1 MKKLGFL
8 ITMLVLTP
16 LSTWSQGA
24 KSIRITEVMTNNR
37 TSIVDEYGAHKSWVE
52 LSNSSFT
59 TYNIRGMFLTT
70 DRRVLDKKMSP
81 EERRKLMCPLPNNEP
96 RTTLAG
102 KKSVII
108 YDRYYWQDT
117 ETYCNDCPK
126 ALDFVEVLAAGTGP
140 FQLKLNL
147 LPSKRTA
154 NYYHQRSNW
163 IALYDGNA
171 VDLIDSISVPWLQED
186 QTYALSN
193 DFKTWKICN
202 LEETTPGYL
211 PQNTGLSKAQ
221 QLKKSD
227 PYGIGI
233 AVLSMGIVF
242 ACLAL
247 LFIVFWVFGAY
258 MKHKQRIARATEKH
272 ATLLYKTGKKT
283 IEVTQDLSHKT
294 NVILKDG
301 LETKGIDKEIY
312 MAVISLALQEYLE
325 DVHDVEPGIITIKP
339 KQTRWNAPKFNN
351 NNNNVKI

>member
-8 ITMLVLTP
+8 ITMLVITSLP
-16 LSTWSQGA
+16 AWSQGA
-24 KSIRITEVMTNNR
+24 KSIRITEVMTDNR
-37 TSIVDEYGAHKSWVE
+37 TNLVDEYGQHKPWVE

-59 TYNIRGMFLTT
+59 TYNVRGMFLTT
-70 DRRVLDKKMSP
+70 DRRVLDKKISP
-81 EERRKLMCPLPNNEP
+81 EARRQLMCPLPNNEP
-96 RTTLAG
+96 RTTLGG
-102 KKSVII
+102 KKSIVIFDSSSW
-108 YDRYYWQDT
+108 YQDGR
-117 ETYCNDCPK
+117 NGQPRK
-126 ALDFVEVLAAGTGP
+126 AKNSSNSGP
-140 FQLKLNL
+140 FHLNL
-147 LPSKRTA
+147 ILQEKMP
-154 NYYHQRSNW
+154 NW

-171 VDLIDSISVPWLQED
+171 VDLIDSVSVPVLAADESFE
-186 QTYALSN
+186 LSK
-193 DFKTWKICN
+193 DFKTWEKAIAGSV
-202 LEETTPGYL
+202 TPGYL

-325 DVHDVEPGIITIKP
+325 DVHDVESGIITIKP